1 MHLFTHIHIRICY
14 FATQQAQCKTCD
26 VEIKSSFRIKFAGYN
41 RLLAT
46 SGKTIMECT
55 VRWTGASGMTFLA
68 ETGSGHVVAMDGAPD
83 GGGRNL
89 APRPMEMVLLGTG
102 GCTAY
107 DVVLILRK
115 SGQKISNCDVKLTAE
130 RAEKEP
136 KVFTKVHFHFVVT
149 GHQVKP
155 NTVER
160 AIKLS
165 HEKYCSASIMM
176 EKTAEITH
184 SYEIV
189 DEAVPASA

>member
-1 MHLFTHIHIRICY
+1 MK
-14 FATQQAQCKTCD
+14 A
-26 VEIKSSFRIKFAGYN
+26 
-41 RLLAT
+41 
-46 SGKTIMECT
+46 MECT
-55 VRWTGASGMTFLA
+55 VRWTGLSGMTFLA

-107 DVVLILRK
+107 DVVLILKK
-115 SGQKISNCDVKLTAE
+115 SAQNISNCEVKLTAE
-130 RAEKEP
+130 RAETDP

-149 GHQVKP
+149 GRSLKQNV
-155 NTVER
+155 VER

-165 HEKYCSASIMM
+165 HDKYCSASIML

-189 DEAVPASA
+189 DDSGAGPSASA